1 MSNNQAQTRLPT
13 WNGGLSFLLGLRVWW
28 RHAVVEGVDQQAV
41 MAKIAE
47 ESGWSPRYAFMILMS
62 AGIAVLGLLLSSPA
76 VVIGAMLIS
85 PLMNPILGFGFSL
98 ATYDFR
104 ETRRSL
110 TALMRGS
117 AIAVAFTGLI
127 VLFSPL
133 KETTAEIL
141 SRTRPNLFDLLVALF
156 AALAGTF
163 AIIKGRG
170 GTIVG
175 VAIATALM
183 PPLAVVGYGLATW
196 NMPILGGALAL
207 FVTNFVTI
215 ALSAT
220 IMARLY
226 GFGHSLSGHQNWL
239 QSAVLAIVFVVL
251 AVPLGVSLSRIA
263 SEAVTV
269 NEVRA
274 FLAKEFGARSRVTQL
289 TVDFDTRPI
298 AVRSVVIAPRTMS
311 KAQDV
316 LEAALKKKLGRPL
329 TLQVDQVLLASA
341 NNSLE
346 AQRAQLL
353 ATRDAATA
361 AKADADGVRRAVA
374 MAAGVSADKVILD
387 PDDKRITATAAPL
400 PGGNLETYHALE
412 QRTQTVAP
420 AWRITVI
427 PPLQSFPLIRFAS
440 GSDKIDDAARQAVL
454 ASAWA
459 AQRWNAPALVVP
471 GLPNAGAAPRPLLSQ
486 RRALAIAAILQAQ
499 GVQALPARAT
509 GPTVRLSIA
518 SGSAAP

>member
-1 MSNNQAQTRLPT
+1 
-13 WNGGLSFLLGLRVWW
+13 
-28 RHAVVEGVDQQAV
+28 
-41 MAKIAE
+41 MATIAK

-85 PLMNPILGFGFSL
+85 PLMDPILGFGFSL

-110 TALMRGS
+110 TALVLGS
-117 AIAVAFTGLI
+117 GIAVAFTGLI
-127 VLFSPL
+127 VLLSPL

-196 NMPILGGALAL
+196 NLPILGGALAL

-226 GFGHSLSGHQNWL
+226 GFGHSLSGHQNWV
-239 QSAVLAIVFVVL
+239 QSAVLAVVFVVL
-251 AVPLGVSLSRIA
+251 AVPLAVSLSRIA
-263 SEAVTV
+263 REAVTV

-274 FLAKEFGARSRVTQL
+274 VLTKEFGARSRVTQL
-289 TVDFDTRPI
+289 SVDFDTRPI
-298 AVRSVVIAPRTMS
+298 AVRSVVIAPRAMS
-311 KAQDV
+311 KTHDA
-316 LEAALKKKLGRPL
+316 LESALSRKLGRPL
-329 TLQVDQVLLASA
+329 TLQVDQVLLAGA
-341 NNSLE
+341 DNSLD

-353 ATRDAATA
+353 AYRDAATA
-361 AKADADGVRRAVA
+361 AKAEADDVRRAVA
-374 MAAGVSADKVILD
+374 IAAGVSADKVVLD
-387 PDDKRITATAAPL
+387 QDDKRVTATAASL
-400 PGGNLETYHALE
+400 PDANLETYRALE
-412 QRTQTVAP
+412 QRAATAVP
-420 AWRITVI
+420 AWRVTIS
-427 PPLQSFPLIRFAS
+427 PPVQSFPLIRFAR
-440 GSDKIDDAARQAVL
+440 GSDKIDDAARQAIE

-459 AQRWNAPALVVP
+459 AQRWNVPAIVVP
-471 GLPNAGAAPRPLLSQ
+471 GLSKAGGASERPPLSQ
-486 RRALAIAAILQAQ
+486 RRALAIAKILQAK
-499 GVQALPARAT
+499 GVQALPARAM
-509 GPTVRLSIA
+509 GPTVRLSIPA
-518 SGSAAP
+518 GSAAL